1 MNYIVILITL
11 YAMMFIV
18 HLINGN
24 MIGRHDGMRA
34 NSLCMVRLSRLSRL
48 ILFLSPHKKYNVW
61 SVLAQSITLLYLCF
75 SVATQMINANAV
87 KEIFRPCLISFIVIH
102 STLFVCLFI
111 DIMVHDS
118 KHRNRF

>member
-1 MNYIVILITL
+1 MYDIVALTTVFV
-11 YAMMFIV
+11 MMFIV

-75 SVATQMINANAV
+75 SVATQMIILV
-87 KEIFRPCLISFIVIH
+87 IIPMLHKLYLRSGVSFVGRT
-102 STLFVCLFI
+102 SFL
-111 DIMVHDS
+111 
-118 KHRNRF
+118 